1 MKLKEYLEWKRVG
14 KSRAAKELKISR
26 QYLFEILRE
35 RMIPGRE
42 LAQRIV
48 EWTGNSVTFQ
58 DLWK

>member
-1 MKLKEYLEWKRVG
+1 MKLKEYLEWKQIPKG
-14 KSRAAKELKISR
+14 AAAKEIKISR
-26 QYLFEILRE
+26 QYLYEILRE

-48 EWTGNSVTFQ
+48 KWTGNSVTFQ